1 MSSVALL
8 PVAQARV
15 GDTLQLAG
23 RQGSGAGHPL
33 QAPSAE
39 GRLASSSRPLEVSML
54 AGVQACSA
62 ALLASCTD
70 KRQPHGQASAPSS
83 RQELLQQLQP
93 LEAGQ
98 GQHVLLPSA

>member
-1 MSSVALL
+1 MSGVALL
-8 PVAQARV
+8 LVAQARV
-15 GDTLQLAG
+15 GETLQLAG
-23 RQGSGAGHPL
+23 RQGSGAGPLL
-33 QAPSAE
+33 QALSAE
-39 GRLASSSRPLEVSML
+39 GRLTPSSRPLTVSML

-70 KRQPHGQASAPSS
+70 KGQPNGQASAPSS
-83 RQELLQQLQP
+83 LQELLQQLQP